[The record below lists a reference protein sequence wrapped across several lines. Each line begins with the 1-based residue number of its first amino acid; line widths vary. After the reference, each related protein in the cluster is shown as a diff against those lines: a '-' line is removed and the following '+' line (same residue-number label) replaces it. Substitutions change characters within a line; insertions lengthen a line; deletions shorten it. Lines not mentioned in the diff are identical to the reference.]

1 MIDETTKGSAARKA
15 SHCCSKSGNRTS
27 PTSAGTGGPHFARN
41 PASVFLTLGYARAST
56 VESNGSTEKGRYSGS
71 ETPQPIRK
79 CPPDS
84 SLVHPSLPDRL
95 RSPRR
100 PLGRGDTSLPLVLG
114 GLVFASR
121 IVDKKSSLD
130 FLHLGNPKTFVQ
142 PLRSPVKL
150 LGDAISEL
158 LYSYSY

>member
-1 MIDETTKGSAARKA
+1 MPG
-15 SHCCSKSGNRTS
+15 
-27 PTSAGTGGPHFARN
+27 N

-79 CPPDS
+79 CPPDL